1 MLLLRE
7 IMPSGKLSNL
17 QMELLKIF
25 NRDLPDEQVLEI
37 RSLLA
42 EYFLNKAD
50 EELERLEKEKGWTAE
65 TYEQWANE
73 HWRRKTIQ

>member
-1 MLLLRE
+1 MS
-7 IMPSGKLSNL
+7 SGKLSNL
-17 QMELLKIF
+17 QMELLKMF

-42 EYFLNKAD
+42 DYFLKKAD

-73 HWRRKTIQ
+73 HWRRKTI

>member
-17 QMELLKIF
+17 QMELLKVF

-42 EYFLNKAD
+42 DYFLNKAY
-50 EELERLEKEKGWTAE
+50 EELEKLEKEKGWTAE

-73 HWRRKTIQ
+73 HWRRKTI

>member
-7 IMPSGKLSNL
+7 IMSSGKLSNL
-17 QMELLKIF
+17 QMELLKVF

-42 EYFLNKAD
+42 DYFLKKAD
-50 EELERLEKEKGWTAE
+50 EELERLENEKGWTAE
-65 TYEQWANE
+65 TYEKWANE
-73 HWRRKTIQ
+73 HWRRKTI